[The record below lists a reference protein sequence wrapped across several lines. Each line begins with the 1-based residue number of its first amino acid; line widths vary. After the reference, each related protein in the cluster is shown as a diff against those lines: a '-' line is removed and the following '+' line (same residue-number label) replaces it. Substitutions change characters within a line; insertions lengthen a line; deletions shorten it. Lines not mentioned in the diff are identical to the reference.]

1 MSVQL
6 STVCTVQHSQVL
18 IFLNDTI
25 TEQSSTAHTHVHIT
39 YQCYINVD
47 IDIHVDS
54 QLPVMLSTLRERGY
68 QYFSTSVC
76 IEVILHMYTMVISM
90 EKKRR
95 RRGKKGSWSQ
105 KKTQQ
110 QQQQK
115 TGAQKEKNLCFIC
128 LLFSTECWFKK
139 CTSAQIL
146 TWFFN
151 NKNLQWA
158 ERG

>member
-90 EKKRR
+90 EKKEEE
-95 RRGKKGSWSQ
+95 GKKKEVEA
-105 KKTQQ
+105 KK
-110 QQQQK
+110 K
-115 TGAQKEKNLCFIC
+115 PNNN
-128 LLFSTECWFKK
+128 
-139 CTSAQIL
+139 
-146 TWFFN
+146 N
-151 NKNLQWA
+151 NKKQVPKKRKTFVSFAFYFLQNA
-158 ERG
+158 GSKNAPVNRF